1 MQCVKRGQDSKIRIA
16 FSPAKP
22 YYWVMENA
30 NMNDDYRRIEKAIL
44 YLEDHVY
51 DQPGLEEVAEQV
63 HLSPYHFQRLF
74 TRWAGVSPKRFL
86 QYLTIQHAKQLLE
99 SSTQLD
105 AAYQTGLSSPSRL
118 HDLFVAVDAVTPGQY
133 KALGS
138 GLEIAYGLHRSP
150 FGECLLA
157 LTERG
162 LCGLAF
168 VDDADPEAPLR
179 DLRRRWPRARFSE
192 DRERTAAMSRRV
204 FAASGEQDRV
214 AIPLLLKGT
223 NFQIKVWEA
232 LLRIPPGAVTSYQRL
247 AETIENPAASRAVG
261 AAVGANPIAYV
272 IPCHRV
278 ILSSGVFGNYRYGAQ
293 RKKAILGWEQAQLA
307 AHRV

>member
-1 MQCVKRGQDSKIRIA
+1 
-16 FSPAKP
+16 
-22 YYWVMENA
+22 
-30 NMNDDYRRIEKAIL
+30 MNDDYLRIEKAIR
-44 YLEDHVY
+44 YLEDHIY

-86 QYLTIQHAKQLLE
+86 QFLTLQHAKRLLE

-105 AAYQTGLSSPSRL
+105 AAYGTGLSSPSRL

-133 KALGS
+133 KTLGS

-150 FGECLLA
+150 FGDCLLA

-162 LCGLAF
+162 LCGLSF
-168 VDDADPEAPLR
+168 IDEADPEAPLR
-179 DLRRRWPRARFSE
+179 DLRRRWPRARFFE
-192 DRERTAAMSRRV
+192 DRERTAAMSRRI
-204 FAASGEQDRV
+204 FGASGEQDRSPV
-214 AIPLLLKGT
+214 PLLLKGT

-247 AETIENPAASRAVG
+247 AANIGNPAASRAVG
-261 AAVGANPIAYV
+261 AAVGANPIAYI

-278 ILSSGVFGNYRYGAQ
+278 ILSSGAFGNYRYGAL